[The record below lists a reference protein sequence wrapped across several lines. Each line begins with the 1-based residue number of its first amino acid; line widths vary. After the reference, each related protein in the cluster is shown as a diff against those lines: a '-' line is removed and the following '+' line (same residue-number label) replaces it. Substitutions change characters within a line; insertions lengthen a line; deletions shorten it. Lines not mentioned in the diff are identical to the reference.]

1 MVLII
6 CNSCPSSFLKLQ
18 RRSLKMVVHIPFF
31 GWALRASERERERG
45 GVTLHGVLNLEKKSL
60 FKTVQILVNSD
71 PVKISGRLHGMA
83 VEI

>member
-1 MVLII
+1 LYT
-6 CNSCPSSFLKLQ
+6 FLFSGG
-18 RRSLKMVVHIPFF
+18 RC
-31 GWALRASERERERG
+31 ERERERDRERERQREREG
-45 GVTLHGVLNLEKKSL
+45 GFTLHGVLNLEKKSL